1 MSLARA
7 TLSNTNYEGGERLT
21 ADIEVICDFA
31 NAVDKLG
38 RPSHFLRRG
47 RRAVTGISIR
57 DGVQISLSCR
67 LRSNLDSVVNTQLL
81 SKGVEPGGIENIVM
95 PLDVRKWL

>member
-1 MSLARA
+1 MK
-7 TLSNTNYEGGERLT
+7 EVKEHIT

-47 RRAVTGISIR
+47 RRAVTRIPIGDR
-57 DGVQISLSCR
+57 VQISLGCG

-81 SKGVEPGGIENIVM
+81 SKGVEPSRIKSIVTS
-95 PLDVRKWL
+95 LEVRKWSQRNGFE

>member
-47 RRAVTGISIR
+47 GRAVTGTSIR
-57 DGVQISLSCR
+57 DGVQISLGCR
-67 LRSNLDSVVNTQLL
+67 LRSNLDSVVDTQLL
-81 SKGVEPGGIENIVM
+81 SKGVEPSRIKSIAM
-95 PLDVRKWL
+95 SLDVRK

>member
-1 MSLARA
+1 MK
-7 TLSNTNYEGGERLT
+7 EVKEHLT
-21 ADIEVICDFA
+21 ADIQIICNFA

-57 DGVQISLSCR
+57 DGVQICLSCR

-81 SKGVEPGGIENIVM
+81 SKGVEPGRIKSIAM
-95 PLDVRKWL
+95 PLDVRK